1 MTPMRFDLN
10 WRQAQIDVP
19 DGMSLL
25 WVPPNMRALTGT
37 GYRFGPTVCGARIV
51 HVAGKA
57 TRTLLLLH
65 RADRLRGRIYDRWA
79 HDRFCASRA
88 AGTGHRV
95 GAPDSAI
102 ATAGKP

>member
-1 MTPMRFDLN
+1 MTPMRFDQN
-10 WRQAQIDVP
+10 WRPAQIEVP

-25 WVPPNMRALTGT
+25 RVLPNMLALTGT
-37 GYRFGPTVCGARIV
+37 GYQFGPTVCGARIV

-65 RADRLRGRIYDRWA
+65 RVDRLRGSIDNRRA
-79 HDRFCASRA
+79 HDRFCASRV